1 MLLSI
6 ITSLNSACQEAQ
18 IDANKDV
25 SKLGWFVTGCTFLF
39 PIGWPILPNVAE
51 TKPPADRIIGKPA
64 EYVLEY
70 TKCYKETAKRIQNEL
85 ALTGC
90 AVGTISWITLA
101 FIVAALST
109 ELFHS
114 FLESCLSGGSSGGDC
129 SSGGSS
135 GGDCLSGGSS
145 GGDCSSGGSSGG
157 DCSSGGSSGGG
168 CSSGGSSGSGCSSSG
183 YSNSSSYIKFSSWN
197 K

>member
-1 MLLSI
+1 MQPFENPCFKILIMLLSI

-101 FIVAALST
+101 FIVAGALST
-109 ELFHS
+109 EPS
-114 FLESCLSGGSSGGDC
+114 FSFPGIDC
-129 SSGGSS
+129 
-135 GGDCLSGGSS
+135 
-145 GGDCSSGGSSGG
+145 
-157 DCSSGGSSGGG
+157 SSGGG

>member
-90 AVGTISWITLA
+90 VVGTISWITLA
-101 FIVAALST
+101 FIVAEALST

-114 FLESCLSGGSSGGDC
+114 FLESC

-135 GGDCLSGGSS
+135 GGD
-145 GGDCSSGGSSGG
+145 
-157 DCSSGGSSGGG
+157 

>member
-1 MLLSI
+1 MQPFENPCFKILIMLLSI

-25 SKLGWFVTGCTFLF
+25 SKLGWFVTGCAFLF

-101 FIVAALST
+101 FIVAGALST
-109 ELFHS
+109 EPS
-114 FLESCLSGGSSGGDC
+114 FSFPGIDC

-135 GGDCLSGGSS
+135 GGG
-145 GGDCSSGGSSGG
+145 CSSGGSSGG